1 MAENSSN
8 ANGRALEYII
18 TRKII
23 SRMDAVQQGDTS
35 ANQLRDKEKLI
46 GLSAELKSRFEL
58 ASDVLCQ
65 WINEQIYDSDGE
77 VHVNRLSDNDA
88 KNGDVTDVSI
98 ARGGKTLN
106 LSIKHNHYALK
117 HQRPPTS
124 AQRIGYAKNSEEDRV
139 FRGELDGILE
149 TFLIKAKKLKP
160 DAKKFNE
167 LKDLDPN
174 FINHEMY
181 LPICALVTNTINN
194 LCKKSSN
201 VQALFS
207 FIVGTN
213 DYHKVI
219 VTNKNITLMKFADI
233 DMPDTL
239 IATQEK
245 SNYVILTFSNG
256 WVIRLRLHTAAS
268 KLGKSLKFDSV
279 ANVEDFMPVE
289 NLKF

>member
-117 HQRPPTS
+117 HQRPPTT